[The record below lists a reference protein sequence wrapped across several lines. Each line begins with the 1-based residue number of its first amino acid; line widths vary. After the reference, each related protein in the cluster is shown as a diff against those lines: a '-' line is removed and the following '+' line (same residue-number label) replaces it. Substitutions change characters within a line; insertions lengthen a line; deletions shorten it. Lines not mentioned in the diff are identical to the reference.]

1 MGRRASILAGVLAF
15 LAACGGGGP
24 APTTPP
30 AMAPSLAG
38 WAHAGLTCAGPTLS
52 DSMAGLL
59 TWTCS
64 GSLHGTDVTAAID
77 GDARGVFLASV
88 SLPADTAHE
97 AIVAAFAEVADA
109 TAAYAAVGPQLHAWI
124 EAWAG
129 GVDGATFGTTS
140 VAIAPLEVIGSGSTV
155 TMYLTG
161 PRKNLADPIP

>member
-1 MGRRASILAGVLAF
+1 MIGRVIVLAGLIA
-15 LAACGGGGP
+15 LSTGCGGP

-38 WAHAGLTCAGPTLS
+38 WASAGLACAGPTPS
-52 DSMAGLL
+52 DNMAGLL
-59 TWTCS
+59 AWTCS
-64 GSLHGTDVTAAID
+64 GNLAGTDVAAAMD

-88 SLPADTAHE
+88 SLPAGTDRA
-97 AIVAAFAEVADA
+97 AIVAAFAKLADA
-109 TAAYAAVGPQLHAWI
+109 TTAYAATGPQIHAWI
-124 EAWAG
+124 EAWGG

-140 VAIAPLEVIGSGSTV
+140 VAIAQLDVIGSGSTV